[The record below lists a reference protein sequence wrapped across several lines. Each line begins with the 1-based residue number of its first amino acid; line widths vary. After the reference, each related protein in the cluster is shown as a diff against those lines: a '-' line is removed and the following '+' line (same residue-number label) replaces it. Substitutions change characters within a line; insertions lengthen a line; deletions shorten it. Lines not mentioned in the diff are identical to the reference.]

1 VTEADVAA
9 FVGLSGDFNPL
20 YADLEHARSSLF
32 GGLVAPGGLVAAVT
46 SGLGSMD
53 VPLPATVGL
62 VGMNWKFLSPVQP
75 GDTISSRW
83 RLSRKR
89 NVENPKWGL
98 AVWQIEVEN
107 QRGELV
113 ASGEM
118 TRLVAKREQV
128 AERTG
133 RSRRRRRKGA
143 PAGQAA
149 ADVVLSEPVPEPAP
163 ADLPPPAARRRRRR
177 GASEPAPE
185 TPALPGQEMME
196 TGPAQEPAAEP
207 AAEPS
212 PSPSK
217 RRRRRRSGNG
227 NANGREGGGD
237 SDALATAQPTAQ
249 PNVREQPE
257 APPPGGGGEQSPER
271 SEAPGESSGAQQ
283 DLPSPFRAS
292 EEAEGG
298 GAPPE
303 HGLGRVFRRLR
314 RP

>member
-20 YADLEHARSSLF
+20 YSDLEHARSSIF
-32 GGLVAPGGLVAAVT
+32 GGPVAPGGLVAALT

-62 VGMNWKFLSPVQP
+62 VGMNWKFLLPVQP
-75 GDTISSRW
+75 GDTLSSRW

-98 AVWQIEVEN
+98 AVWQIDVEN

-128 AERTG
+128 VERTG

-149 ADVVLSEPVPEPAP
+149 AEVVMSEPVPEPAP

-177 GASEPAPE
+177 SASEPAPE
-185 TPALPGQEMME
+185 TPALPSQEMVE

-227 NANGREGGGD
+227 TANGREGGGD
-237 SDALATAQPTAQ
+237 SESLATAEPAAVPQA
-249 PNVREQPE
+249 REQPE
-257 APPPGGGGEQSPER
+257 AAPER
-271 SEAPGESSGAQQ
+271 SEAPGESTGAQQ
-283 DLPSPFRAS
+283 GLPSPFRAP
-292 EEAEGG
+292 EEPEGG